1 MGCTELAVLALLV
14 AILFPGL
21 VYRLVLRARR
31 RRGKALRRPAA
42 ILLGLLAAGITGT
55 AHAAVEGY
63 HYTREVTV
71 PEAGWVRVPLDLAA
85 IQHLAPGG
93 ADLHVLSP
101 SGGEAPVRIE
111 TTAARTERRPVKS
124 FKAER
129 SDPGGA
135 AGAGSSLLLDLG
147 ANTIPHERL
156 FLRTARPSLAPP
168 DQIESSPDGATW
180 KPLTPGEPF
189 RAEAGESWISVSYPV
204 TGDRWLRLHW
214 PREAGVQQIEAAE
227 VESVTG
233 PTLAIATR
241 NPDCD
246 PGPPGAIFCNLPLPA
261 AGQVVRRLTL
271 EVQEKGIVGY
281 RLDAPRDGRWQSATE
296 GVWQPAQPAGSR
308 ARHVLTGGGEAL
320 AGSQLRLELYG
331 APGNAPRLT
340 SYGIELTVQTVL
352 FDAGEAGQYT
362 LAYGGPPRREGTAPV
377 PAGAGEEASWLEAGA
392 ETEHPLPPL
401 PATAAAPSVRLGS
414 GRLKAAWRVVAPA
427 ARPGSLVRLELPES
441 IYTSAR
447 ADLGNLRLVAG
458 DRQIPFYR
466 WSPAV
471 PALALWQGSVRPT
484 GDVRAKESTL
494 EVRLARSGLPLTEL
508 DVMAAAQPLRRNM
521 TLSYQEPAAH
531 LARRRGDEPKAASP
545 SLRDTWECMPQ
556 PPLPCRLRLPLPG
569 RAPSVLS
576 LKFHDGDNPPLPD
589 LDTAVWRRRD
599 ILLFVWP
606 QAMPKGAS
614 VRLPAGADSLP
625 APSYDLQAL
634 GDTLISRPWQPAE
647 ISAGDAPSGGQPWWS
662 RWLRPLMLGLAGLW
676 LILLLRRI
684 LMES

>member
-1 MGCTELAVLALLV
+1 MGCSELGILVLLV

-31 RRGKALRRPAA
+31 RRGRTLRRPAA
-42 ILLGLLAAGITGT
+42 ILLGLLSADTAGT

-63 HYTREVTV
+63 HYTRQVAVT
-71 PEAGWVRVPLDLAA
+71 EAGWVRVPLDLAA

-101 SGGEAPVRIE
+101 SGGETPVRIE
-111 TTAARTERRPVKS
+111 AAAARTDRRPVKS
-124 FKAER
+124 FKADRNET
-129 SDPGGA
+129 
-135 AGAGSSLLLDLG
+135 GSSLLLDLG

-156 FLRTARPSLAPP
+156 FLQTARPSLAPP
-168 DQIESSPDGATW
+168 DQIESSLDGAAW
-180 KPLTPGEPF
+180 QPLTPGEPF
-189 RAEAGESWISVSYPV
+189 RAEAGESWISISYPV
-204 TGDRWLRLHW
+204 TPDRWLRLHW

-271 EVQEKGIVGY
+271 EVQEKGSVGY
-281 RLDAPRDGRWQSATE
+281 RLDAPREGRWQSVAE
-296 GVWQPAQPAGSR
+296 GVWQPAQPAGGR
-308 ARHVLTGGGEAL
+308 TRHVLAGGSGAL

-331 APGNAPRLT
+331 APGSAPRLM
-340 SYGIELTVQTVL
+340 SYGIELTVQTVV
-352 FDAGEAGQYT
+352 FNAEEAGPYT
-362 LAYGGPPRREGTAPV
+362 LAYGGPPRREGVIP
-377 PAGAGEEASWLEAGA
+377 PPPGEEAAWLEAGA
-392 ETEHPLPPL
+392 EAEHPLPPI

-414 GRLKAAWRVVAPA
+414 SGRLKASWLVVAPA
-427 ARPGSLVRLELPES
+427 TRPGSLVRLELPES
-441 IYTSAR
+441 IYAAAR
-447 ADLGNLRLVAG
+447 ADLGNLRLVTG
-458 DRQIPFYR
+458 DRQIPYYR
-466 WSPAV
+466 WSPAA

-484 GDVRAKESTL
+484 GDLRAKESTL
-494 EVRLARSGLPLTEL
+494 EVRLARAGLPLTEL
-508 DVMAAAQPLRRNM
+508 DLMAAAQPLRRGVM
-521 TLSYQEPAAH
+521 LSYLEPAAH
-531 LARRRGDEPKAASP
+531 LARRAGEPKPAPSP
-545 SLRDTWECMPQ
+545 TLRAFWECMPQ
-556 PPLPCRLRLPLPG
+556 APIPCRLHLPLPG

-599 ILLFVWP
+599 VLMFVWP
-606 QAMPKGAS
+606 QAAAKKGSPPQS
-614 VRLPAGADSLP
+614 VRLLAGADSLAP
-625 APSYDLQAL
+625 PSYDLQAL
-634 GDTLISRPWQPAE
+634 GDALTSRPWQPAE
-647 ISAGDAPSGGQPWWS
+647 ISAGGAPAGGTPWWS
-662 RWLRPLMLGLAGLW
+662 RWLRPLMLGLAALW